1 MPLRKSPLRT
11 PALLAAN
18 RANAQKSTG
27 PRSLQ
32 GKARVALNALQH
44 GRYAVRLREN
54 LVRAGEGS
62 GESQYQWFRSEIATA
77 FGASGRDEELQAEQM
92 AARAWST
99 AREARCLGTKPES
112 ALESVAKALWYTS
125 LLRIR
130 IDDRRRRIGLVFWV
144 QRHRYWTPERA
155 WRVLLGEEPL
165 APPPPRHGLEQ
176 RWRRRRFRLRK
187 LSLWERLEVEA
198 EIRRQVNRHLAA

>member
-1 MPLRKSPLRT
+1 MPLRKSPVRT
-11 PALLAAN
+11 LALLAAN

-44 GRYAVRLREN
+44 GRYAVCLREN

-62 GESQYQWFRSEIATA
+62 AESHYQWFRSEIATA
-77 FGASGRDEELQAEQM
+77 FGASGRDEELEAEQM
-92 AARAWST
+92 AARAWCA
-99 AREARCLGTKPES
+99 AREAIRLGTKPEC

-130 IDDRRRRIGLVFWV
+130 IDDRRRRIGLVFCV
-144 QRHRYWTPERA
+144 QRHRYWTLQRA

-187 LSLWERLEVEA
+187 PSLWER
-198 EIRRQVNRHLAA
+198 QKGAARPMT